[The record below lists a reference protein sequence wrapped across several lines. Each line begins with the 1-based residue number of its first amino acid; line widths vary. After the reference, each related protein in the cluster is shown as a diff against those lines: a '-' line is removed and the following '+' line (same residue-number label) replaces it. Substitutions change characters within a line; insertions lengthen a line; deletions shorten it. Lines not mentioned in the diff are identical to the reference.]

1 MVNMNIPRLFL
12 AIVVGFV
19 VIFLTDWLIHGV
31 WMMADYHA
39 TQQIWRPDP
48 EMAARMTWMFAAQL
62 LMVVTFVL
70 LWTRWANTAQL
81 GCAVG
86 FGFLMGMFSGV
97 WAIVLYVILPM
108 PGSIAAKWFFA
119 GIVQCIIL
127 GLATYYVYKP
137 LAPESMA

>member
-1 MVNMNIPRLFL
+1 MNIPRLFL

-31 WMMADYHA
+31 WMAADYHA
-39 TQQIWRPDP
+39 TEQIWRPES
-48 EMAARMTWMFAAQL
+48 EMASRMAWMFGAQL
-62 LMVVTFVL
+62 LTVVTFVL

-81 GCAVG
+81 GCAIG

-108 PGSIAAKWFFA
+108 PPSIAVKWFFA
-119 GIVQCIIL
+119 GIVQCILL
-127 GLATYYVYKP
+127 GIVTFFVYKP
-137 LAPESMA
+137 KPAAGV